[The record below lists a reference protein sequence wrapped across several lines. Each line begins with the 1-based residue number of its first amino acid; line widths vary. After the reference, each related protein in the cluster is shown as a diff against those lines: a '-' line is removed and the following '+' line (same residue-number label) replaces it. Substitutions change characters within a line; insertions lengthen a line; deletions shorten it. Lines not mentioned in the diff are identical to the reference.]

1 MTGQSVHVQSWPK
14 PSGLVVDRA
23 GAMVKEIAGALR
35 RYKAEKG
42 AALNAPLPGIVVYSA
57 LDLETFDL
65 KGVANSPVEARRG
78 RPELEMRAVAAE
90 PSMKIIGPLYRDR
103 SGKIIQALKAMDP
116 REVERQRA
124 AGSVRVELDGKVLE
138 VPAEGVEVAKDTL
151 SAGQAVDVLVAGE
164 ATVLVRR

>member
-1 MTGQSVHVQSWPK
+1 
-14 PSGLVVDRA
+14 
-23 GAMVKEIAGALR
+23 
-35 RYKAEKG
+35 
-42 AALNAPLPGIVVYSA
+42 
-57 LDLETFDL
+57 
-65 KGVANSPVEARRG
+65 
-78 RPELEMRAVAAE
+78 
-90 PSMKIIGPLYRDR
+90 
-103 SGKIIQALKAMDP
+103 MDP